1 MKISN
6 EKKIENRL
14 KIIKVA
20 VEIIT
25 EKGFKATTMK
35 AIAKAA
41 DISDATIYNYF
52 PTKEAILFA
61 YYDHQL
67 KSCAE
72 RLKSVQGFNK
82 FTLQEQLQTFLET
95 NLDLFLPDREFI
107 QESFKTIFFSLVQH
121 YRQLQPIRNLFFE
134 IIEDMFEAAVE
145 VGEIP
150 DQAFKEITF
159 QFVWDYYIGMV
170 IYWLNDSSDQFSDT
184 SVLIDKSLNLAVS
197 FLKAG
202 IVNKIFDMATFLFK
216 QHVLTRL
223 DFFRQQ
229 VDTIHKIKREFM
241 SETDAKRNTPRKMA
255 KKRHRE

>member
-14 KIIKVA
+14 KIINMA

-41 DISDATIYNYF
+41 NIGDATIYNYF

-61 YYDHQL
+61 YYEHQL
-67 KSCAE
+67 KSCTE
-72 RLKSVQGFNK
+72 RLKSIQGFNK

-95 NLDLFLPDREFI
+95 NLELFLADREFI
-107 QESFKTIFFSLVQH
+107 QESFKTIFFSLIQQ
-121 YRQLQPIRNLFFE
+121 YKQLQPIRSLFFE
-134 IIEDMFEAAVE
+134 IIDNMFEAAVE

-159 QFVWDYYIGMV
+159 QFVWDYYIGIIV
-170 IYWLNDSSDQFSDT
+170 YWLNDKSDQFSDT
-184 SVLIDKSLNLAVS
+184 SVLIDKSLNLACS

-202 IVNKIFDMATFLFK
+202 IVNKVFDIATFLFR
-216 QHVLTRL
+216 QHVLAHL

-229 VDTIHKIKREFM
+229 VDTINKIKREFM
-241 SETDAKRNTPRKMA
+241 SETDAKRNPPRKMA